1 MSAIPQAPETIELS
15 IGDEPIYC
23 GLEGPAWLAS
33 GTQGWVALRKE
44 NKTHVNDS
52 GLPLAD
58 KLVKGQDIITKST
71 NNPKVPGNATLLAA
85 FAAAQADLDF
95 ANNAEVA
102 ARSTVPPKM
111 TARETAQ
118 ENWMEKLNLL
128 ASFTESATA
137 GDAEGIE
144 SAGFGVRSPRTPPQP
159 LPAPTRVVAN
169 TNEKPGYTELSWE
182 PVSGA
187 KSYVVQIS
195 PDPIAPGSWTFASTC
210 TASRIEVNGADAGKR
225 HWYRVSAVNGK
236 GQGPWS
242 EPASRP
248 VM

>member
-1 MSAIPQAPETIELS
+1 MSTIAIN
-15 IGDEPIYC
+15 
-23 GLEGPAWLAS
+23 
-33 GTQGWVALRKE
+33 V
-44 NKTHVNDS
+44 S

-71 NNPKVPGNATLLAA
+71 NNPAVPGNATLLAA
-85 FAAAQADLDF
+85 FVAAQQDLDF

-102 ARSTVPPKM
+102 ARSAVPARM

-128 ASFTESATA
+128 ASFTDSATA
-137 GDAEGIE
+137 GDGEAIE
-144 SAGFGVRSPRTPPQP
+144 SAGFAVRSARTPPQP

-169 TNEKPGYTELSWE
+169 TNEKPGYTELDWE

-195 PDPIAPGSWTFASTC
+195 ADPIAAGSWAFSATC
-210 TASRIEVNGADAGKR
+210 TAARIEVNGADAGKR
-225 HWYRVSAVNGK
+225 HWYRVSAVNSR

-242 EPASRP
+242 EPACRP

>member
-1 MSAIPQAPETIELS
+1 MSTIAIN
-15 IGDEPIYC
+15 
-23 GLEGPAWLAS
+23 
-33 GTQGWVALRKE
+33 V
-44 NKTHVNDS
+44 S

-58 KLVKGQDIITKST
+58 KLVKGQDIITKGT
-71 NNPKVPGNATLLAA
+71 NNPEVPGNATLLAS
-85 FAAAQADLDF
+85 FSAAQEDLGF

-102 ARSTVPPKM
+102 AVAARM

-137 GDAEGIE
+137 GDAEAIE
-144 SAGFGVRSPRTPPQP
+144 SAGFAVRSPRTPPQP
-159 LPAPTRVVAN
+159 LPAPMRLAAN
-169 TNEKPGYTELSWE
+169 TNEKPGYTELDWE
-182 PVSGA
+182 PVAGP

-195 PDPIAPGSWTFASTC
+195 DDPIVAGSWAFSATC
-210 TASRIEVNGADAGKR
+210 TAARISVNGADAGKR
-225 HWYRVSAVNGK
+225 HWYRVSAVNGR

-242 EPASRP
+242 EPACRP